1 MVIMAVGQSECP
13 LLASC
18 RLTATG
24 QSPVLHF
31 LGGVAKAI
39 CIFEPIAVLIA
50 LVAENQGTTEHTE
63 HTEARDN
70 RLRVV
75 FRGRVEGNW
84 YLSNHHKTLGKR
96 PKVRF
101 LSSPLKNPGFPR
113 VFRISAKF
121 LWLSCLSMHVHASR
135 CCVVLCAALAPGESS
150 SESPES
156 SPNPRFSRENMLFC
170 SGGAGFELG
179 DMHAQKSGFIFII
192 NVAGGVSS
200 AEKSFGKFTPKRK
213 NPDGDYLLATLS
225 LALG

>member
-1 MVIMAVGQSECP
+1 MPLAMVIMAVGQSECP

-63 HTEARDN
+63 HTEAGNVGTTEHTEARGN

-75 FRGRVEGNW
+75 FRGRVEGEW

-113 VFRISAKF
+113 VFRISGQF
-121 LWLSCLSMHVHASR
+121 LWLSCLSMHVHACR
-135 CCVVLCAALAPGESS
+135 CCVVLCAALDPGESS

-156 SPNPRFSRENMLFC
+156 SPNPRFSRENMWFC

-179 DMHAQKSGFIFII
+179 
-192 NVAGGVSS
+192 
-200 AEKSFGKFTPKRK
+200 T
-213 NPDGDYLLATLS
+213 
-225 LALG
+225 

>member
-1 MVIMAVGQSECP
+1 MPLAMVIMAVGQSECP

-24 QSPVLHF
+24 QSLVLHF

-50 LVAENQGTTEHTE
+50 LVAENQGTTEHSEHTEAGNVGTTE

-113 VFRISAKF
+113 FFRILGQF
-121 LWLSCLSMHVHASR
+121 LWPSVAPMQLGAWRLRRCISRRAPQIESFFASR
-135 CCVVLCAALAPGESS
+135 ELPKYRGGCIAPEDRIRGS
-150 SESPES
+150 
-156 SPNPRFSRENMLFC
+156 
-170 SGGAGFELG
+170 
-179 DMHAQKSGFIFII
+179 
-192 NVAGGVSS
+192 
-200 AEKSFGKFTPKRK
+200 
-213 NPDGDYLLATLS
+213 
-225 LALG
+225 

>member
-1 MVIMAVGQSECP
+1 MRTCKRSPASFASSFAIANSFSGAMPLAMVIIAVGQSECP

-63 HTEARDN
+63 HTEAGNVGTTEHTEARDN

-84 YLSNHHKTLGKR
+84 YFSNSSKTRGKHA
-96 PKVRF
+96 KVRF
-101 LSSPLKNPGFPR
+101 LSSPLKNPCFPR
-113 VFRISAKF
+113 VFSILGQL
-121 LWLSCLSMHVHASR
+121 LWLSVPIHACPCLQ
-135 CCVVLCAALAPGESS
+135 VLPL
-150 SESPES
+150 
-156 SPNPRFSRENMLFC
+156 
-170 SGGAGFELG
+170 
-179 DMHAQKSGFIFII
+179 
-192 NVAGGVSS
+192 
-200 AEKSFGKFTPKRK
+200 
-213 NPDGDYLLATLS
+213 
-225 LALG
+225 